1 MALGDRALLTFII
14 GKEKVFH
21 VPYIRGETNQ
31 NSQTN
36 GRRRALNMNQATY
49 AKKNMEGIKTPF
61 IARWESKHLNSLGVF
76 KIGRT
81 PRMTHSCETRQ
92 LRHRGHHWVE
102 HPNANWLNTQQRSDQ
117 ALENL
122 FKHYYSFRLCN
133 ATH

>member
-1 MALGDRALLTFII
+1 MALEDRALLTFII

-61 IARWESKHLNSLGVF
+61 Y
-76 KIGRT
+76 
-81 PRMTHSCETRQ
+81 CEM
-92 LRHRGHHWVE
+92 E
-102 HPNANWLNTQQRSDQ
+102 
-117 ALENL
+117 
-122 FKHYYSFRLCN
+122 K
-133 ATH
+133 